1 MPALSLTLAGAN
13 GLAHNWTHVSVPLTE
28 IRTLLNT
35 TKLDYLNV
43 QDNGLRPGSMRSHA
57 SPLGLRHKVRNDS
70 GSAMAA
76 NDLIYF
82 SGTYSDGTDNYPT
95 VALADASATLALHL
109 FAVGVADAA
118 ISNDADGTVAQVK
131 EISGVDTSSGAV
143 GDPVYLS
150 TTAGSWTLTRPSSSE
165 FVQVVGY
172 VEVVHASTGR
182 ILLDLTMP
190 QEEWFSGEAGGVGV
204 MLDEDKDSGLY
215 AAAEDDL
222 RIRIAGSD
230 SLTFVAATA
239 TFVPAIVVDDTTD
252 SASGTTGSIQTDG
265 GLGVAKNV
273 YVSEQI
279 HLLDSKAMVF
289 GTGEDATISYDG
301 TNLLINPDVVGSGAV
316 VIDGNVGIGTA
327 SPGEVLDVTTATDAT
342 GIIIKNTSQSP
353 TFTLETGHANGGA
366 RNWDFITNKTNFGDW
381 QLRVGASQG
390 AAPGTVVMAADN
402 AGNVGIGTAS
412 PTEALQIAGSGHKVQ
427 LVDSGDSYNLRVNL
441 EDVPGYGG
449 YFSLHDDSEVAN
461 VTLRSYGDSHFNGG
475 NVFIGDTTNTNMTQG
490 LTINQ
495 GANDDEALALKSS
508 DVGHAMTGYAEADT
522 YGTLKKGEATA
533 GGLLV
538 MGFKDADGAA
548 SAALR
553 LQGNLGEA
561 ADTTDIT
568 ASDGVVQISGNITD
582 GGTSIAAVAATGN
595 LVSFDNADTTRLLIK
610 GDGAL
615 HATNI
620 TAGSGDLDGV
630 ALDGEDDIGLIR
642 TFERTLHNNV
652 GIMMTRWDAQIDANA
667 EDLKRVGVLSSE
679 GHFYNMQRMNS
690 LLGGGIWQ
698 NHTHIME
705 LKEALDDRDHRIA
718 LLEAQVKGLIQ

>member
-1 MPALSLTLAGAN
+1 MANTYTYTGPGTRWTVGNPTAKDLLDLARVNTDHLHEALNAIMDTDNPELGLSLDATGDITVGDDAWIGLGASAGRIVFDSTPTPDVLSIMDA
-13 GLAHNWTHVSVPLTE
+13 E
-28 IRTLLNT
+28 
-35 TKLDYLNV
+35 
-43 QDNGLRPGSMRSHA
+43 
-57 SPLGLRHKVRNDS
+57 LGI
-70 GSAMAA
+70 GIAA
-76 NDLIYF
+76 P
-82 SGTYSDGTDNYPT
+82 DGT
-95 VALADASATLALHL
+95 LHIHT
-109 FAVGVADAA
+109 A
-118 ISNDADGTVAQVK
+118 
-131 EISGVDTSSGAV
+131 
-143 GDPVYLS
+143 
-150 TTAGSWTLTRPSSSE
+150 TAGSVT
-165 FVQVVGY
+165 
-172 VEVVHASTGR
+172 
-182 ILLDLTMP
+182 
-190 QEEWFSGEAGGVGV
+190 AG
-204 MLDEDKDSGLY
+204 
-215 AAAEDDL
+215 AAQDDL
-222 RIRIAGSD
+222 VIENSTHVGM
-230 SLTFVAATA
+230 TFLS
-239 TFVPAIVVDDTTD
+239 PNTTQ
-252 SASGTTGSIQTDG
+252 GTITWGDP
-265 GLGVAKNV
+265 
-273 YVSEQI
+273 
-279 HLLDSKAMVF
+279 
-289 GTGEDATISYDG
+289 EDADEARLYYDHS
-301 TNLLINPDVVGSGAV
+301 TDKLVFDRNSGANTYF
-316 VIDGNVGIGTA
+316 VIDASGNVGIGTA

-353 TFTLETGHANGGA
+353 TFTMETTHANGGA